1 MKKILVFLAM
11 LAVSF
16 ILFSMDQGNKSINN
30 NAGSLPE
37 VKEDVLTPSQNTTEN
52 KININLVK
60 GKVERVVDGDT
71 AIINI
76 DGKSHRVRFIGV
88 NTPESTT
95 RIEEYGKEASNF
107 TKKYLTG
114 KEVYLEKD
122 VSQTDKYDRL
132 LRYIWLE
139 NPDNLSLEE
148 IESKMFNA
156 ILLKEGYAQVATFPP
171 DVKYV
176 EKFKIIQRK
185 AREQNLGLWQKK

>member
-1 MKKILVFLAM
+1 MNKFYIIISIILI
-11 LAVSF
+11 SF
-16 ILFSMDQGNKSINN
+16 ILVITNINIKPKQ
-30 NAGSLPE
+30 APTSLPVE
-37 VKEDVLTPSQNTTEN
+37 EEKPLD
-52 KININLVK
+52 IHLVK

-76 DGKSHRVRFIGV
+76 DGESFRVRFIGV

-122 VSQTDKYDRL
+122 VSETDKYGRL

-139 NPDNLSLEE
+139 EPSSLDIEE
-148 IESKMFNA
+148 IENKMFNA
-156 ILLKEGYAQVATFPP
+156 ILLKEGYAKVATYPP
-171 DVKYV
+171 DVKYADTFV
-176 EKFKIIQRK
+176 QIQRS
-185 AREQNLGLWQKK
+185 ARENNLGLWGN